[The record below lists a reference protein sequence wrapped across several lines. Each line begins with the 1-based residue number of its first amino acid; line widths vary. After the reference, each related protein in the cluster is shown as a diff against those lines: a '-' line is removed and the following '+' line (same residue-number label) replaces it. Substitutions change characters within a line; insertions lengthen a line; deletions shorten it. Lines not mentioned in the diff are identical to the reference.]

1 LNKIFFIV
9 FGLIAVAS
17 IAGLS
22 TEFVNLNLQD
32 FQFFGSFADFDEAF
46 CTCEGD
52 DGTFSKENCEQF
64 GGDITDINGV
74 CVLHPD
80 VNLGDYG
87 ILPTNDQGC
96 GVGFWNS
103 NADEPQ
109 FLSIWPAG
117 YKPNYYYNDL
127 FKTTIGSENENKDKD
142 ENPLSKK
149 DKDEVK
155 DENKVKDKNLLSKKD
170 KDEVKDENKLSK
182 KDKDEVKDENKVRDE
197 NPLSKKDKDEVKDE
211 NKLSNEDKDEVRDEN
226 KLSKK
231 DKDEVKDENKVRDEN
246 SEDDDTDTGLT
257 LLEALN
263 EKGGKMGHILRAS
276 VAALLNSAHS
286 EVNYQYSVQEVI
298 SMTQDAINSENYQDA
313 IDIFEEL
320 NEEGVRP
327 PLCEDFDENSRGLYL
342 DNKN

>member
-1 LNKIFFIV
+1 
-9 FGLIAVAS
+9 VAS

-22 TEFVNLNLQD
+22 TEFVNFNLQD
-32 FQFFGSFADFDEAF
+32 FQFFGSFADFDKAF

-109 FLSIWPAG
+109 FLSIWPAN

-142 ENPLSKK
+142 KNP
-149 DKDEVK
+149 
-155 DENKVKDKNLLSKKD
+155 LSKKD

-182 KDKDEVKDENKVRDE
+182 KDKDEVKDEN
-197 NPLSKKDKDEVKDE
+197 PLSKKDKDEVKDE
-211 NKLSNEDKDEVRDEN
+211 NKLSKEDKDEVKDEN
-226 KLSKK
+226 KLSKE

-263 EKGGKMGHILRAS
+263 EKGGKMGNILRAS

-327 PLCEDFDENSRGLYL
+327 PLCEDFD
-342 DNKN
+342 